1 MLQIQSKQ
9 MQPDITV
16 LEIAGKIILGRD
28 CKHLEWTTDNLIRE
42 NRKKIIFDLSGVTH
56 IDSTGIGI
64 IVMSAGQVKNAGGQL
79 RVACP
84 EGHVEQVLKLT
95 NVDKVVSL
103 HPTAT
108 AAATG
113 F

>member
-1 MLQIQSKQ
+1 MLQIQRKQ
-9 MQPDITV
+9 VQPDITV

-42 NRKKIIFDLSGVTH
+42 NLKKIIFDLSGVTQ

-84 EGHVEQVLKLT
+84 EGHVDQVLKLT
-95 NVDKVVSL
+95 SIDKVVSL
-103 HPTAT
+103 HPSAT
-108 AAATG
+108 AAAVG

>member
-9 MQPDITV
+9 VLPDITV

-28 CKHLEWTTDNLIRE
+28 CKHLEWTTENLLRE
-42 NRKKIIFDLSGVTH
+42 NCKKIIFDLSGVTH

-84 EGHVEQVLKLT
+84 DGHVGQVLKLT
-95 NVDKVVSL
+95 SVDKVISL
-103 HPTAT
+103 HIS
-108 AAATG
+108 AAAAAAG

>member
-9 MQPDITV
+9 VEPDITV
-16 LEIAGKIILGRD
+16 LEIVGKIILGRD
-28 CKHLEWTTDNLIRE
+28 CKHLEWTTENLLRDNH
-42 NRKKIIFDLSGVTH
+42 KKIIFDLSGVTH

-84 EGHVEQVLKLT
+84 EGHVGQVLKMT
-95 NVDKVVSL
+95 NVDKVISL
-103 HPTAT
+103 HSSAT
-108 AAATG
+108 AAAAA

>member
-1 MLQIQSKQ
+1 MLQIQRKQ
-9 MQPDITV
+9 VQPDITV
-16 LEIAGKIILGRD
+16 LEIGGKIILGRD

-42 NRKKIIFDLSGVTH
+42 NLKKIIFDLSGVTQ

-84 EGHVEQVLKLT
+84 EGHVDQVLKLT
-95 NVDKVVSL
+95 SIDKVVSL
-103 HPTAT
+103 HPSAT
-108 AAATG
+108 AAAAG

>member
-1 MLQIQSKQ
+1 MLEIQTKQ
-9 MQPDITV
+9 VQPDITV
-16 LEIAGKIILGRD
+16 LEVAGKIILGRD
-28 CKHLEWTTDNLIRE
+28 CKHLEWTTENLLRE
-42 NRKKIIFDLSGVTH
+42 NRKKIILDLTGVTH

-84 EGHVEQVLKLT
+84 EGHVEQVLRLT
-95 NVDKVVSL
+95 NVDKVVPL
-103 HPTAT
+103 HATT
-108 AAATG
+108 AAAAAG

>member
-1 MLQIQSKQ
+1 MLQIQRKEV
-9 MQPDITV
+9 QPDITV

-42 NRKKIIFDLSGVTH
+42 NQKKIIFDLSGVTH
-56 IDSTGIGI
+56 IDSTVIGI
-64 IVMSAGQVKNAGGQL
+64 LVMSAGQVKNAGGQL

-95 NVDKVVSL
+95 NIDKVISL
-103 HPTAT
+103 HPSTL
-108 AAATG
+108 AAAAG